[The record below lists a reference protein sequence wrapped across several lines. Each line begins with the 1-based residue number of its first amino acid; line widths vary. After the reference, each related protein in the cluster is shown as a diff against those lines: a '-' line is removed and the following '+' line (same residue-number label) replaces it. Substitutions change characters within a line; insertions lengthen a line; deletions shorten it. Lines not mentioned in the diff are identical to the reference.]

1 MGPSPTHDHHKSLES
16 HGPSFYD
23 YIIGLSFRML
33 TSVGYFAL
41 SLNVPNL
48 HGDVYLNCFLSGL
61 IEVPAYFTAWLLLRT
76 LPRRYIIAGVLF
88 WGGGVLL
95 LIQVVPEGKKLA
107 QAKKIP
113 EKKNRC
119 INGLEYQDR

>member
-1 MGPSPTHDHHKSLES
+1 MTGAYLEGTEPKPTHDHHKRLES
-16 HGPSFYD
+16 HGPSLYD
-23 YIIGLSFRML
+23 YTIGLSFRML

-76 LPRRYIIAGVLF
+76 LPRRYTMFKKPWQGRTMGCLF
-88 WGGGVLL
+88 RSV
-95 LIQVVPEGKKLA
+95 
-107 QAKKIP
+107 KI
-113 EKKNRC
+113 RS
-119 INGLEYQDR
+119 LEA

>member
-1 MGPSPTHDHHKSLES
+1 MGHFFCDC
-16 HGPSFYD
+16 
-23 YIIGLSFRML
+23 IIRLSFRML

-61 IEVPAYFTAWLLLRT
+61 IEVPAYFTAWMLLRT

-107 QAKKIP
+107 QANSIP
-113 EKKNRC
+113 EHLDTLMTYC
-119 INGLEYQDR
+119 ISTGDQILMSHHSPITQL